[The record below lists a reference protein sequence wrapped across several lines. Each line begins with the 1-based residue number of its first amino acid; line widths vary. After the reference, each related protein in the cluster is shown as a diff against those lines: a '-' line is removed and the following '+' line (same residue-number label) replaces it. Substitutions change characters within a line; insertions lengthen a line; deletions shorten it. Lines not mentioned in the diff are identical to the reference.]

1 MLARLSLILA
11 LLLAIASGAAAQR
24 FDLPPVPRDAPVG
37 DFAGVLSPSERMA
50 LARKIMVFGDSST
63 AQIGVAIVP
72 TVNGADMNQYAT
84 ELGRAW
90 GVGTAEDDN
99 GVVLLVAIQDR
110 EIYIATGYG
119 AEGALPDAL
128 AGRIIREVISPYFR
142 QGQFYAGLDQGTDA
156 IIAALRG
163 EYTRDTS
170 NQPVASGEG
179 MESALFLILLIFIV
193 FVVLSSKSRGRPG
206 PPPGGGG
213 GGRRRRSPGVIFIP
227 GGGYSGGFGGGFGGG
242 GSGLGGLLGGG
253 GGGFGGGGFGGFG
266 GGGFGGGGAGGGW

>member
-1 MLARLSLILA
+1 MRVSLLLA
-11 LLLAIASGAAAQR
+11 LLFALASGAAAQR

-50 LARKIMVFGDSST
+50 LGRKIMAFGDSST
-63 AQIGVAIVP
+63 AQIAVAVVP
-72 TVNGADMNQYAT
+72 TVGGADMNEYAT
-84 ELGRAW
+84 ALGRAW
-90 GVGTAEDDN
+90 GVGTAAEDN
-99 GVVLLVAIQDR
+99 GVVLLVALNDR

-128 AGRIIREVISPYFR
+128 AGQIIRNVISPRFR
-142 QGQFYAGLDQGTDA
+142 QGQFYAGLDEGTNA
-156 IIAALRG
+156 IIAALSG
-163 EYTRDTS
+163 EYTRDYS

-179 MESALFLILLIFIV
+179 MGASLFLVLLIFLV
-193 FVVLSSKSRGRPG
+193 FVILASKSRGRPG

-242 GSGLGGLLGGG
+242 GSGLGGILGGG
-253 GGGFGGGGFGGFG
+253 GGGGFGGFG